1 MDGNWPYWSDHFI
14 MYKNTESLWY
24 TPETNTVLYVNY
36 HSVKKYKPGTS
47 LMVQWLRPH
56 IPFGEEWIRVHV

>member
-1 MDGNWPYWSDHFI
+1 MRMDGNWPYWSDHFI

-36 HSVKKYKPGTS
+36 HSIKKIQNLELP
-47 LMVQWLRPH
+47 
-56 IPFGEEWIRVHV
+56 